1 LNTINEFQKENEKMI
16 KKRFILPWFRRQ
28 VVVCPKCSGTI
39 EMFPLVPGEE
49 TKDRTLLEHTICH
62 KIDPE
67 LLAKLP
73 RLSEA
78 DCASR
83 QISLSYRAER
93 HKLTG
98 ENKTDREFTELLAR
112 DSVFPAYFNKHGIF
126 VLLDILSATT
136 LEALLLLFAEEE
148 NAVVNSGWLRTTMR
162 LSAASVSGIVK
173 ELKRWSLLIYGPWPE
188 AKGRA
193 KGRLTLY
200 IIHPSAR
207 KVLNGDLQNHAFFRS
222 FVMDIAGPVVEKYPQ
237 YRWRKDL
244 FGTNN

>member
-1 LNTINEFQKENEKMI
+1 MRECQKENEKMI
-16 KKRFILPWFRRQ
+16 KKRFILPWLERQ
-28 VVVCPKCSGTI
+28 VVVCPKCGVPI
-39 EMFPLVPGEE
+39 KMLPFVPGEE
-49 TKDRTLLEHTICH
+49 IKDLALLEHTSFH
-62 KIDPE
+62 KIDAD
-67 LLAKLP
+67 LLAKLL

-83 QISLSYRAER
+83 QKWLSYRAER

-98 ENKTDREFTELLAR
+98 ENKIDEEFTELLAR
-112 DSVFPAYFNKHGIF
+112 DNVFPAYFNKHGIF
-126 VLLDILSATT
+126 VLLEILSATT
-136 LEALLLLFAEEE
+136 LEALLLLLAEGE
-148 NAVVNSGWLRTTMR
+148 NACVNSRWLRTTMR

-193 KGRLTLY
+193 RGRLTLY

-207 KVLNGDLQNHAFFRS
+207 KVLNGDLQTHAFFRS